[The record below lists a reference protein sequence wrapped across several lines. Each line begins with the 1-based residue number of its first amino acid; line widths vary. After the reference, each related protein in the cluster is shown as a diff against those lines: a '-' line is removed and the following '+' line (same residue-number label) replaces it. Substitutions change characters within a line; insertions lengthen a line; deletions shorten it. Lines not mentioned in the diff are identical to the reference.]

1 MNQIELKVEDIGEVN
16 MGEVNMGEVNM
27 GEVNMGV
34 VNIPQLLL
42 DKKIL
47 TNLDND
53 LSSDKSDK
61 SDKSKKSKIKP
72 LSLLKEFLPETN
84 DEHDVN
90 YHSEDENLITLTDNI
105 RLKDLSVFKKLDYKE
120 VEYKI
125 DKAYF
130 DINHKYSSALDIL
143 ASYLKGQKIIY
154 MESKFFCESHL
165 NCYMMPAIL
174 FSTLA
179 TMLSSYVSIYNWGAI
194 FIAALNGIIAF
205 LLAIVNYLKLDAAS
219 EAHKISSHQYDKL
232 QSTVEFTS
240 GSVLL
245 FRYNDIQKMEYE
257 LDQLMNKE
265 RKIRLEKE
273 KENEREREKEKDAD
287 TDINININN
296 ISVVKKSKK
305 DKDCNNREG
314 NNREGNKDNNNM
326 DTNKDNNKENNIET
340 EMHKLKTKISDKN
353 IEIEKEMKQKLDDV
367 EKKIAEIK
375 ETNQFIIPR
384 TVRLRYPVIYNT
396 NIFSVIKRIDDQ
408 RKKTITDLTNVKN
421 EIRYFCHLKY
431 VYENESTCG
440 NNKEKI
446 KIIATILIKLFK
458 RKRYLLREI
467 ILLKSAFS
475 IIDQMF
481 HKEIKDAEDKRSN
494 YFYNLCFNT
503 FFSNATIKY
512 TNPEEMNDFI
522 KNLMDPFDN
531 CVLQSA
537 NDFDSYYEDY
547 YKLYDIEQPEPEVQ
561 NMLVSERSFS
571 QRMNPFAKRS

>member
-1 MNQIELKVEDIGEVN
+1 MRQLVLTTEELEDIDVEEVDIEVVEMEEIN
-16 MGEVNMGEVNM
+16 MEGINMEK
-27 GEVNMGV
+27 
-34 VNIPQLLL
+34 ILH

-47 TNLDND
+47 
-53 LSSDKSDK
+53 
-61 SDKSKKSKIKP
+61 KKLNTDFSINQKKTKVKP
-72 LSLLKEFLPETN
+72 ITILEDFLP
-84 DEHDVN
+84 DDDIN

-105 RLKDLSVFKKLDYKE
+105 RLKDISVFKKLDYKD

-154 MESKFFCESHL
+154 MESKFFCETHL

-179 TMLSSYVSIYNWGAI
+179 TMLSSYVSKYKWGAI

-205 LLAIVNYLKLDAAS
+205 LLAVVNYLKLDAAS

-257 LDQLMNKE
+257 LEQLINKEKERNMNLEKE
-265 RKIRLEKE
+265 RKRNKLETEMNNEKKKGKNKKNEKNDNEPLEREKLEKE
-273 KENEREREKEKDAD
+273 KETLEKEKE
-287 TDINININN
+287 TLE
-296 ISVVKKSKK
+296 K
-305 DKDCNNREG
+305 DE
-314 NNREGNKDNNNM
+314 
-326 DTNKDNNKENNIET
+326 
-340 EMHKLKTKISDKN
+340 LKTKISAKN
-353 IEIEKEMKQKLDDV
+353 KEIEKEMKQKLDDV
-367 EKKIAEIK
+367 EKKISEIK

-384 TVRLRYPVIYNT
+384 IVRLRYPVIYNT

-440 NNKEKI
+440 TNKEKI
-446 KIIATILIKLFK
+446 KIIANILIKLFK
-458 RKRYLLREI
+458 KKRHLLREI

-481 HKEIKDAEDKRSN
+481 HKEIKDAEDKRSR

-503 FFSNATIKY
+503 LCLSACFKNNITY

-547 YKLYDIEQPEPEVQ
+547 YKLYDIEQPETDGSSSQ
-561 NMLVSERSFS
+561 NVVITERSFS
-571 QRMNPFAKRS
+571 QRLNPFFKKGT